1 MLHFCLQVAPLRLG
15 FGLADAEHLTRGD
28 IKLSNPL
35 APIDTSVTFVLWFDI
50 ILKLR
55 TASLRHGVV
64 CDDWRFL
71 AARYFGSAEAWADV
85 LTAYPFAWHFACGEP
100 APKCTQAPSPSE
112 IAVGPS
118 TLLGLLRLVR
128 LVYAAHALRARV
140 CARCSRNGAAQRRAR
155 HAHHSLLLVL
165 ALHVSVCAR
174 MWCAAV
180 FDFSARTWVGSYASA
195 ADLAAPAEWE
205 AGVTAADIARR
216 AGWYVVSLRELVL
229 EVVGAAEPAAANTL
243 ERVVRTILLLC
254 GAALGA
260 LVVAHAVAF
269 VGRAHAVESQIANRT
284 RRMSQIFGAGAVP
297 GVGATPVPAQLKR
310 ALDEH
315 WQRSIGAIECCAPT
329 LPCAATPNRLPSPT
343 LATCRLPSHLVL
355 PCPRAHPVLSL
366 HPVAYSLPRAPVR
379 PCARFVGHHATIL
392 PRASYFARTVHW
404 QGCANGGR
412 GGALAP

>member
-112 IAVGPS
+112 IAVGPA
-118 TLLGLLRLVR
+118 LLGLLRLVR

-205 AGVTAADIARR
+205 VGVTAADIARR
-216 AGWYVVSLRELVL
+216 AGWYLVALRELVL

-315 WQRSIGAIECCAPT
+315 WQRSIGAVECCAPT

-355 PCPRAHPVLSL
+355 PYPRAHPVLSL
-366 HPVAYSLPRAPVR
+366 HPVAYSLPRAPVQ
-379 PCARFVGHHATIL
+379 PCARFVGHHATIS